1 MDINPTHF
9 YAHADIIMVKIVTE
23 GNISSL
29 IRPSTCGRLKMRR
42 SCVSICQSYVW
53 DGNLSVT
60 ETLEPRRNKSF
71 RMCTNLCSIEN
82 GNYGIAMNE
91 YDLDPE
97 KTLKKLELAIEKA
110 HRQYMTLPKD
120 M

>member
-1 MDINPTHF
+1 MPVEG
-9 YAHADIIMVKIVTE
+9 YA
-23 GNISSL
+23 
-29 IRPSTCGRLKMRR
+29 
-42 SCVSICQSYVW
+42 YVW

-60 ETLEPRRNKSF
+60 ETLEPRRNKSIF

-110 HRQYMTLPKD
+110 HRQYMALPED